1 MTDKD
6 IRQLVARFMEGETSL
21 DEERR
26 LAEYF
31 RSHPAEPGLEDVAA
45 MFALFDT
52 GMPIEG
58 VTDVQPK
65 VQPARR
71 TTLHPAWWMAVAA
84 VAVLLVAFV
93 FSVQFQAPTCEP
105 QPQPVVTYVPQPPVA
120 EQPAPQVVHEQP
132 VAQAKAMAKPK
143 AKSVAEPAPAPQ
155 MAPDSVV
162 EAVLMQ
168 QEMEVQQ
175 AYDRMLADAYTE
187 AALLAQAKAM
197 DAMAEYVANLE
208 YVETIPV
215 W

>member
-1 MTDKD
+1 MTDND
-6 IRQLVARFMEGETSL
+6 IKQLVPRFMEGETSL

-31 RSHPAEPGLEDVAA
+31 RSHPAEPGMEDVAA

-52 GMPIEG
+52 GMPVEG

-65 VQPARR
+65 AQPARR
-71 TTLHPAWWMAVAA
+71 TALHPAWWLAVAA
-84 VAVLLVAFV
+84 VAVLLVAFT

-105 QPQPVVTYVPQPPVA
+105 QLQPVVCHAPQQPVT

-132 VAQAKAMAKPK
+132 VAQAKVVAKPK
-143 AKSVAEPAPAPQ
+143 SQPAPVPEL
-155 MAPDSVV
+155 APDSVV
-162 EAVLMQ
+162 EAVLLQ

-175 AYDRMLADAYTE
+175 AYDQMLDDAYTE
-187 AALLAQAKAM
+187 AALLAQAKAL
-197 DAMAEYVANLE
+197 DAMADYVANLE

>member
-6 IRQLVARFMEGETSL
+6 IKQLVTRFMDGETSL

-31 RSHPAEPGLEDVAA
+31 RTHPAEPGMEEVAA

-58 VTDVQPK
+58 VTDVLPK
-65 VQPARR
+65 AQPARR
-71 TTLHPAWWMAVAA
+71 TALHPAWWLAVAA
-84 VAVLLVAFV
+84 VAVLLVAFT

-105 QPQPVVTYVPQPPVA
+105 QPQPVISHVPQQPVI
-120 EQPAPQVVHEQP
+120 EQSAPQVVHEQP
-132 VAQAKAMAKPK
+132 VAQAKVVAKPK
-143 AKSVAEPAPAPQ
+143 PQPVSVPE

-162 EAVLMQ
+162 EAVLVQ
-168 QEMEVQQ
+168 QKMEVQQ
-175 AYDRMLADAYTE
+175 AYDQMLTDAQTE
-187 AALLAQAKAM
+187 AVLLAQAAAL
-197 DAMAEYVANLE
+197 DAMADYVANLE

>member
-6 IRQLVARFMEGETSL
+6 IKQLVSRFMQGETSL

-31 RSHPAEPGLEDVAA
+31 RTHPAEPGLEDVAA
-45 MFALFDT
+45 LFALFDT

-58 VTDVQPK
+58 VTDVSPK
-65 VQPARR
+65 AQPARR

-84 VAVLLVAFV
+84 VAVLIVVLTV
-93 FSVQFQAPTCEP
+93 SVQFQAPTCEP
-105 QPQPVVTYVPQPPVA
+105 QPHPVVCHVPQQPVA

-132 VAQAKAMAKPK
+132 VAQARVVAKPK
-143 AKSVAEPAPAPQ
+143 PQPAPVPEL
-155 MAPDSVV
+155 APDSVV
-162 EAVLMQ
+162 EAVLLQ

-175 AYDRMLADAYTE
+175 AYDRMLDDAYTE

-197 DAMAEYVANLE
+197 DAVADYVANLE
-208 YVETIPV
+208 FVETIPV